1 MEQLMQTLQSLQK
14 AMEAG
19 QMNAAPSAL
28 QQGAALQVEDLSPK
42 MENLCAQEKNIK
54 LQKDIKIDTVKSTA
68 PQFTR
73 QLSYGQVG
81 GGAVWEGAVGQ
92 EETSDFLRVQVPMCY
107 YAHMRRV
114 TMQADAVA
122 TVDGMDASDRA
133 ADDAGKKIA
142 FDIEFDLFRG
152 KELFTNGGVFDG
164 NPLSVAELPNMFGLD
179 IQIRQSDTM
188 RAAKDLMFQE
198 YGSDESVILSVGSA
212 LTQAHVE
219 DSAVRSSMQNGEA
232 ERLYL
237 DPKSLS
243 AYNKIGFDK
252 ERIVLAGS
260 AQGNTGSD
268 LRKQFTSVGAVEL
281 TSSRFLAAKT
291 LPAPQRLTH
300 PSAPGAPTALSYAS
314 TTVSGVTTTFTTAQN
329 YIFYVTGGNEIGESG
344 KFTGAATAVSVNGD
358 ALDLTVTHPAGL
370 RFINVYRS
378 TPGGSA
384 ATAKFIG
391 RVKTASLASTST
403 VFRDLNN
410 RKPGAVTGYL
420 LQMDTFAG
428 KELSG
433 YKRAKLAQVDLST
446 VEAHYRWLT
455 LAVFQPRKNVLLDNI
470 G

>member
-1 MEQLMQTLQSLQK
+1 MEQLMNTMQALQK

-19 QMNAAPSAL
+19 QYNAAPGAL
-28 QQGAALQVEDLSPK
+28 QQGAALQVEDLAPK

-54 LQKDIKIDTVKSTA
+54 LQKEIKIDSVKSTS

-81 GGAVWEGAVGQ
+81 SGAVWEGAVGQ
-92 EETSDFLRVQVPMCY
+92 EETSDFVRVQVPMCY

-122 TVDGMDASDRA
+122 TVDGQDASDRA
-133 ADDAGKKIA
+133 AEDAGKKIM

-164 NPLSVAELPNMFGLD
+164 NPLVLPDLPNMFGVD
-179 IQIRQSDTM
+179 VQIRQSDAM

-198 YGSDESVILSVGSA
+198 YGSDESVILSIGAA
-212 LTQAHVE
+212 LTQANVE

-232 ERLYL
+232 ERLFL

-243 AYNKIGFDK
+243 AYNKIGIDK
-252 ERIVLAGS
+252 ERIVLSGS
-260 AQGNTGSD
+260 AQANSGSNLRTQFVSTGS
-268 LRKQFTSVGAVEL
+268 VGLEA
-281 TSSRFLAAKT
+281 SRFLAAKT
-291 LPAPQRLTH
+291 LPAPPRTTN
-300 PSAPGAPTALSYAS
+300 SNAPGAPTVLSYAS
-314 TTVSGVTTTFTTAQN
+314 TTVSGVTTTFVTTN
-329 YIFYVTGGNEIGESG
+329 TYIYYVTGGNEIGESVR
-344 KFTGAATAVSVNGD
+344 FVGAGQAVSTNGD

-370 RFINVYRS
+370 RFVNVYRS
-378 TPGGSA
+378 LPGGSVS
-384 ATAKFIG
+384 TAKFIG
-391 RVKTASLASTST
+391 RVKTSGPASTST

-420 LQMDTFAG
+420 LQLDTFAG
-428 KELSG
+428 KELAG
-433 YKRAKLAQVDLST
+433 YKRVKLAQVDLSV

>member
-1 MEQLMQTLQSLQK
+1 MDQLMSTLQALTK

-19 QMNAAPSAL
+19 QYNAAPGAL
-28 QQGAALQVEDLSPK
+28 QQGSALQVEDLSPK

-54 LQKDIKIDTVKSTA
+54 LQKEVKIDPVKSTS

-92 EETSDFLRVQVPMCY
+92 EETSDFVRVQVPMCY

-114 TMQADAVA
+114 TMQADAVS

-133 ADDAGKKIA
+133 AEDAGRKIA

-152 KELFTNGGVFDG
+152 RELFTNGGVFDG
-164 NPLSVAELPNMFGLD
+164 NPLSVADLPNMFGID
-179 IQIRQSDTM
+179 VQIRQSDAM

-198 YGSDESVILSVGSA
+198 YGSDESVILSVGAA
-212 LTQAHVE
+212 LSQANVE
-219 DSAVRSSMQNGEA
+219 DSAVRSAMQNGEA
-232 ERLYL
+232 ERLFL

-252 ERIVLAGS
+252 ERIMLSGS
-260 AQGNTGSD
+260 AQGNTGSN
-268 LRKQFTSVGAVEL
+268 LREQFTSVGGVKLE
-281 TSSRFLAAKT
+281 SSRFLAAKT
-291 LPAPQRLTH
+291 LPAPPRLTH
-300 PSAPGAPTALSYAS
+300 PSAPGAPTAVSYAS
-314 TTVSGVTTTFTTAQN
+314 TTVSGVATTFTTTQT
-329 YIFYVTGGNEIGESG
+329 YIYYVTGGNEIGESV
-344 KFTGAATAVSVNGD
+344 KFVGAGIAVTTNGD
-358 ALDLTVTHPAGL
+358 ALDLTVTHPTGL

-378 TPGGSA
+378 VPGGSA
-384 ATAKFIG
+384 QTAKFIG
-391 RVKTASLASTST
+391 RVKTASSAATSSI
-403 VFRDLNN
+403 FRDLNN

-455 LAVFQPRKNVLLDNI
+455 LAVYQPRKNVLLDNI